1 MNAASPE
8 QIELDPISIDSRP
21 CQLCGRKIDGH
32 EMVDDG
38 EGPLFFCLNL
48 PPDEMTLDELERRAE
63 LIRQIEVAEIMAR
76 MEATDGPF
84 KVPAPAEPRR
94 YSTPQSSIDAF
105 LFVARNHDAD
115 YLARWLENHPRDVAT
130 LTELWREKNGLS

>member
-1 MNAASPE
+1 P
-8 QIELDPISIDSRP
+8 IEIDPRP
-21 CQLCGRKIDGH
+21 CELCGCTIDRH

-38 EGPLFFCLNL
+38 AAPIFYC
-48 PPDEMTLDELERRAE
+48 PDVSPDEMTLEELERRAE
-63 LIRQIEVAEIMAR
+63 LIRRIEVAEIMAR
-76 MEATDGPF
+76 MEATAGPF

-94 YSTPQSSIDAF
+94 YSTPQSTIDAF

-115 YLARWLENHPRDVAT
+115 YVARWLENHPRDVAT